1 MPTLR
6 DLGLSEYE
14 SRVYRALLRTGPTT
28 AKELS
33 HASGVPM
40 GRIYDVLGDLE
51 ATELVRSQQAGRPKK
66 YAPVEPETALSR
78 LLQERRREIEAE
90 LAQYEQAVQELT
102 DRLEASEPAEGQF
115 YTVGIGQEETVELLL
130 ERLAAATERIDMV
143 VSAVS
148 PEFDIGEVG
157 VRVAEEVEAA
167 IGRGVSVSALLSPA
181 LVDDSP
187 AEIRARYEA
196 MAEDPNYEARTID
209 GLSGTFNLIDR
220 AEVCM
225 SIPNPLEPR
234 EPLALIA
241 LRDPTFAA
249 NLHEEFRP
257 RWESASPVPHP
268 P

>member
-1 MPTLR
+1 MTTLR

-33 HASGVPM
+33 RASGVPM

-51 ATELVRSQQAGRPKK
+51 ATELVRSQQASRPKK
-66 YAPVEPETALSR
+66 YAPVEPGTALSR
-78 LLQERRREIEAE
+78 LLEDRRREVEAE
-90 LAQYEQAVQELT
+90 LAQYEEAVDELT
-102 DRLEASEPAEGQF
+102 GRLEASEPADGQF
-115 YTVGIGQEETVELLL
+115 YTVGIGQEETIELLL

-143 VSAVS
+143 VADVS
-148 PEFDIGEVG
+148 PQFDIGEVG
-157 VRVAEEVEAA
+157 VRLAEEIEAA
-167 IGRGVSVSALLSPA
+167 LGRGVAVYVLLSPP
-181 LVDDSP
+181 LVEATP
-187 AEIRARYEA
+187 TAIQERYDA
-196 MAEDPNYEARTID
+196 MLDDPNYDARTIE

-257 RWESASPVPHP
+257 RWEAAAPVPEP
-268 P
+268 Q